1 MRISDWSSDVC
12 SSDLPDAFPFV
23 RFRGPVAIVG
33 LSSAQPTPLF
43 CAHGTLGT
51 AQLDRLAG
59 MLRRLGAA
67 GHFRVVLLHHPPG
80 PAKLAW
86 GQRLDDAEGCRGG
99 TARGGR
105 DLNQQAN
112 AQTPQQ

>member
-1 MRISDWSSDVC
+1 MACEERAAAAEG
-12 SSDLPDAFPFV
+12 PDAFPFV

-59 MLRRLGAA
+59 MLRRLGEA

-80 PAKLAW
+80 PGKVAW
-86 GQRLDDAEGCRGG
+86 RKRLVDAEGFRRVI
-99 TARGGR
+99 AEEIGR
-105 DLNQQAN
+105 ASCWERVFQ
-112 AQTPQQ
+112 